1 MIYCC
6 VVFDGIRSDDH
17 LDRIK
22 QNLFLFFFVDV
33 MTTATLLPYGLPCIQ
48 ELLRFLIT
56 LINPLDKQNTDAM
69 IHMGLNL
76 LTIALEVGADSIGKY
91 DTLLEM
97 VKDGLCRNLF
107 SVSIYGLTAYNQ
119 PPVTKCQKIS
129 ILPAPEHR
137 ATDHFCR

>member
-1 MIYCC
+1 M
-6 VVFDGIRSDDH
+6 
-17 LDRIK
+17 
-22 QNLFLFFFVDV
+22 LFLIEFAPKAIRIQLKTFIPNNFVDV
-33 MTTATLLPYGLPCIQ
+33 MTTATLLPYGLACIR

-97 VKDGLCRNLF
+97 VKDDLCRNLF
-107 SVSIYGLTAYNQ
+107 SVSTYTIHSASSRNC
-119 PPVTKCQKIS
+119 VTKRKTIS
-129 ILPAPEHR
+129 IFAATEHR
-137 ATDHFCR
+137 TIDHFCS